1 GRGKRAVEARA
12 SACVRRR
19 GHAPGDAAGRACRTG
34 YRFDIRTESPRL
46 RRLGWAAKTATV
58 RRTSVADPSQV
69 RAIIADAEFI
79 QAGAGGAI
87 RP

>member
-1 GRGKRAVEARA
+1 MRQR
-12 SACVRRR
+12 
-19 GHAPGDAAGRACRTG
+19 
-34 YRFDIRTESPRL
+34 
-46 RRLGWAAKTATV
+46 GWAAKTATV

>member
-1 GRGKRAVEARA
+1 
-12 SACVRRR
+12 
-19 GHAPGDAAGRACRTG
+19 PGAAAGRACRTG

-46 RRLGWAAKTATV
+46 RQRGWAAKTATV

>member
-1 GRGKRAVEARA
+1 
-12 SACVRRR
+12 
-19 GHAPGDAAGRACRTG
+19 
-34 YRFDIRTESPRL
+34 L
-46 RRLGWAAKTATV
+46 RHLGWAAKTATV
-58 RRTSVADPSQV
+58 RRTSVADLSQL

>member
-1 GRGKRAVEARA
+1 RA
-12 SACVRRR
+12 CLRRR
-19 GHAPGDAAGRACRTG
+19 GRAPGAAVVRAGR
-34 YRFDIRTESPRL
+34 RFDIRTESPRL
-46 RRLGWAAKTATV
+46 RQLGWAAKTATV
-58 RRTSVADPSQV
+58 RRTSVADPSQL